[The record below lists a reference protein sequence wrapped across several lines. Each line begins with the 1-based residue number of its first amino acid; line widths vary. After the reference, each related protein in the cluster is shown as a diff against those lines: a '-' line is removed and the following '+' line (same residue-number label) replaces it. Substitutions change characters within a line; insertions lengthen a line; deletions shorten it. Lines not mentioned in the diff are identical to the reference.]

1 MGDRTLNIDHHFTYT
16 DEKNG
21 FKCVLIFNPII
32 KEGGMFSSHTYA
44 GKTDEFRGIIYVR
57 DKKIDSTG
65 VKYKKIRDINDIRM
79 HLCDIEGSW
88 LKELIIDGKRYWN
101 VDDEDQRPYR

>member
-44 GKTDEFRGIIYVR
+44 GKTDEF
-57 DKKIDSTG
+57 
-65 VKYKKIRDINDIRM
+65 
-79 HLCDIEGSW
+79 
-88 LKELIIDGKRYWN
+88 
-101 VDDEDQRPYR
+101 